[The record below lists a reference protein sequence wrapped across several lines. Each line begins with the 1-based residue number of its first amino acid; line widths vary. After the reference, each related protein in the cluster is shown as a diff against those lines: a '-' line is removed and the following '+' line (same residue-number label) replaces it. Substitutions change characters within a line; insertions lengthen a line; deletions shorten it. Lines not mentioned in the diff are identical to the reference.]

1 MVQEFFAVLYM
12 FRKSWF
18 MGNTI
23 VYRNQK
29 LWKIITWLLC
39 IICCFWWWNSIM
51 WWCFISFFT
60 SKIYDD
66 FPSCDDFPYYDDC
79 TSWWYELMWLLLKWP
94 AGQWGS
100 RQEGVQM
107 SRKIVYVQC
116 IFITQ
121 KWSKHLFF
129 AVMRHCK
136 ERSIV
141 YLALLG
147 LHLKTL
153 PEAQRKQ
160 DIVWVW
166 NLVTTFAILYTLSSY
181 SSTTFSMTTIT
192 SPIWHKNILSPT
204 WSQTMQFLH

>member
-1 MVQEFFAVLYM
+1 
-12 FRKSWF
+12 
-18 MGNTI
+18 
-23 VYRNQK
+23 
-29 LWKIITWLLC
+29 
-39 IICCFWWWNSIM
+39 
-51 WWCFISFFT
+51 
-60 SKIYDD
+60 
-66 FPSCDDFPYYDDC
+66 
-79 TSWWYELMWLLLKWP
+79 MWLLLKWP

-107 SRKIVYVQC
+107 SRKIVYDQC
-116 IFITQ
+116 IFIAQ
-121 KWSKHLFF
+121 KWSKHLFS

-166 NLVTTFAILYTLSSY
+166 NLVTTFAILYISCHHTRLPPSQWQP
-181 SSTTFSMTTIT
+181 
-192 SPIWHKNILSPT
+192 SPPRYGTKKYCRQHDHRPCNFCTNVKFQLAAAPLNDDHHLQIHAIVNFRRLWRA
-204 WSQTMQFLH
+204 

>member
-1 MVQEFFAVLYM
+1 MSSNALLKDMSDNPPCRLFISLYGLNAWQTLITSVSTVM
-12 FRKSWF
+12 GSKQS
-18 MGNTI
+18 GNTI

-107 SRKIVYVQC
+107 SRKTAKKIMY
-116 IFITQ
+116 IHH
-121 KWSKHLFF
+121 K
-129 AVMRHCK
+129 
-136 ERSIV
+136 RS
-141 YLALLG
+141 G
-147 LHLKTL
+147 
-153 PEAQRKQ
+153 Q
-160 DIVWVW
+160 
-166 NLVTTFAILYTLSSY
+166 NFC
-181 SSTTFSMTTIT
+181 FS
-192 SPIWHKNILSPT
+192 L
-204 WSQTMQFLH
+204 

>member
-1 MVQEFFAVLYM
+1 
-12 FRKSWF
+12 
-18 MGNTI
+18 
-23 VYRNQK
+23 
-29 LWKIITWLLC
+29 
-39 IICCFWWWNSIM
+39 
-51 WWCFISFFT
+51 
-60 SKIYDD
+60 
-66 FPSCDDFPYYDDC
+66 
-79 TSWWYELMWLLLKWP
+79 MWLLIKWP

-121 KWSKHLFF
+121 KWSKHLFS

-181 SSTTFSMTTIT
+181 SSTTINDNHYLPNMAKKHIVANRPCNFCTNVKFQLAAAPLNDDHHLLIHA
-192 SPIWHKNILSPT
+192 IVNFRRLWRA
-204 WSQTMQFLH
+204 

>member
-1 MVQEFFAVLYM
+1 MVAVHHMKTFGNGGLPPYSCLDFFGG
-12 FRKSWF
+12 KSSY
-18 MGNTI
+18 GHGADP
-23 VYRNQK
+23 
-29 LWKIITWLLC
+29 LL
-39 IICCFWWWNSIM
+39 S
-51 WWCFISFFT
+51 
-60 SKIYDD
+60 
-66 FPSCDDFPYYDDC
+66 
-79 TSWWYELMWLLLKWP
+79 LMWYLVEWP

-121 KWSKHLFF
+121 KWSKHLFS